1 MAVGVQ
7 CRDVSKRFGAA
18 RVLNG
23 VDWTAR
29 AGVVSGLVG
38 VSAAGKTSLLRIIAG
53 LDRADS
59 GTVEFPRDEVSQTE
73 AAKAQS
79 PRIGMTFQNLSLWPH
94 LTARQHVASVLRVAA
109 RDGAVEALLAEVG
122 LPASTFDRRPA
133 ELSGGE
139 GQRLALARALAVKP
153 ELLLLDEPLAQLD
166 TPWRD
171 ELLSVI
177 QTAALRHATTTIY
190 VSHAWREVAAICD
203 DVAVLVDGRVA
214 QAGSTDEVFK
224 SPANETVARLTGPVV
239 GLPRAA
245 INAGQVSLV
254 GNLPVS
260 SGESIFVRPQQ
271 VRLVEP
277 TEANRWRVAE
287 ARPLDVGWQ
296 VTLEQVDASVANLS
310 GVPAS
315 KAASDSG
322 FRIGIR
328 SPQHAPVGNLVGLAI
343 VDWERVLQFGERSIL

>member
-7 CRDVSKRFGAA
+7 CRDVGKRFGAA
-18 RVLNG
+18 CVLNG
-23 VDWTAR
+23 VSWTAR
-29 AGVVSGLVG
+29 AGAVSGLVG

-59 GTVEFPRDEVSQTE
+59 GTVEFPRDDASQTE

-166 TPWRD
+166 TPW
-171 ELLSVI
+171 
-177 QTAALRHATTTIY
+177 
-190 VSHAWREVAAICD
+190 
-203 DVAVLVDGRVA
+203 
-214 QAGSTDEVFK
+214 
-224 SPANETVARLTGPVV
+224 
-239 GLPRAA
+239 
-245 INAGQVSLV
+245 
-254 GNLPVS
+254 
-260 SGESIFVRPQQ
+260 
-271 VRLVEP
+271 
-277 TEANRWRVAE
+277 
-287 ARPLDVGWQ
+287 
-296 VTLEQVDASVANLS
+296 
-310 GVPAS
+310 
-315 KAASDSG
+315 
-322 FRIGIR
+322 
-328 SPQHAPVGNLVGLAI
+328 
-343 VDWERVLQFGERSIL
+343 

>member
-1 MAVGVQ
+1 MAVGVH
-7 CRDVSKRFGAA
+7 CRDVNRRFGTV

-29 AGVVSGLVG
+29 AGAVSGLVG

-53 LDRADS
+53 LDRVDS
-59 GTVEFPRDEVSQTE
+59 GTVEFPGDEASPTR
-73 AAKAQS
+73 AAGRES

-94 LTARQHVASVLRVAA
+94 LTARQHVASVMRVTA
-109 RDGAVEALLAEVG
+109 RDRAAEVLLAEVG

-177 QTAALRHATTTIY
+177 QAAARRLATTTIY

-203 DVAVLVDGRVA
+203 DVAVLVDGRVV
-214 QAGSTDEVFK
+214 QAGSTDMVFRN
-224 SPANETVARLTGPVV
+224 PANETVARLTGPVV
-239 GLPRAA
+239 VLPSAV
-245 INAGQVSLV
+245 IETGMVSVV
-254 GNLPVS
+254 GEWPARTS
-260 SGESIFVRPQQ
+260 DEWFMRPQQ

-287 ARPLDVGWQ
+287 ARPLDAGWQ
-296 VTLEQVDASVANLS
+296 VTLEHAATLAANS
-310 GVPAS
+310 GGAPTSNVV
-315 KAASDSG
+315 SDG
-322 FRIGIR
+322 RFRLCFR
-328 SPQHAPVGNLVGLAI
+328 SPIHAPAGRLVGLAI
-343 VDWERVLQFGERSIL
+343 IDWQRLLAEGEGV